1 MARFFQY
8 LREFIQIETEM
19 DLMKIRQRAIKLF
32 RSQIKTIFMKKN
44 FTLALLVILVAVA
57 SCSFTNKSFENDDKD
72 KLLLDLITYVLERGH
87 YEPKDL
93 NDSFSSNVFDD
104 FIDILDPTKRYFVA
118 SDIRDFEKYR
128 FMIDDEIRNTEITF
142 FNVVYQR
149 LMKRMGE
156 AKEIYKEVLSE
167 PFDYSIAE
175 TINIDYKDQ
184 AFATNKKQLKER
196 WRKQLKY
203 NTLGIF
209 DNKVENRIAEAKQD
223 ENTGKATATLTL
235 NSFPGTIDK
244 VTLEEESR
252 ENTQNTLDEF
262 FDFIDDLERKDWF
275 VQYINTIVDEFDPHT
290 FYFAPDD
297 KEKFDIGMS
306 GKFEGI
312 GARLQKKPEGA
323 RVMEIISGGPVW
335 REQSL
340 EVGDEILKV
349 GQDGEEPIDI
359 VGMRLDD
366 AIKLIKGPKG
376 TVVDLTVRKVDG
388 TVEEVSITRD
398 VVQLEESFAK
408 SATVKK
414 EDSKYGLIHLPKF
427 YVDFE
432 DYTERNAA
440 TDVAKEVERLKQEGV
455 EGIVLDLRDNGGGSL
470 KTVVEMAGLFIKDG
484 PIVQVRS
491 SGQRK
496 EVHEDKDERIQWDGP
511 LVILVNELSASAS
524 EILAAA
530 MQDYKRA
537 VVIGSKQT
545 FGKGTVQNVIPLD
558 NIVRS
563 NEHGDLGAIKLTT
576 QKFYRINGGST
587 QLEGVKSDIVV
598 PDRYSYIDLG
608 ERDQENPLG
617 WDKITPANYKIWDG
631 YIDFETTVS
640 NSKKRMADNEYIKLI
655 EENAKWLKEQ
665 QDETIISLS
674 YDAYKKRENQA
685 KKRSDHFKSLQEYD
699 SQLTFQSLR
708 YETELFT
715 KDSIL
720 REKRDRWHKNLAKDI
735 YVDEA
740 VNVLRDLQLNNI
752 KSAERKLASVKG

>member
-1 MARFFQY
+1 
-8 LREFIQIETEM
+8 
-19 DLMKIRQRAIKLF
+19 
-32 RSQIKTIFMKKN
+32 MKKN
-44 FTLALLVILVAVA
+44 FILALLVILVAVA
-57 SCSFTNKSFENDDKD
+57 SCSFTNKSFGNDDKD

-87 YEPKDL
+87 YEPKDV

-104 FIDILDPTKRYFVA
+104 FIDIVDPTKRYFLK
-118 SDIRDFEKYR
+118 SDIREFEKYR
-128 FMIDDEIRNTEITF
+128 FMIDDEIRNTDITF
-142 FNVVYQR
+142 FNTVYQR
-149 LMKRMGE
+149 LMLRMEE
-156 AKEIYKEVLSE
+156 AKDIYKEVLSQ
-167 PFDYSIAE
+167 PFDYTVEE
-175 TINIDYKDQ
+175 TIEIDYSEQD
-184 AFATNKKQLKER
+184 FASNKKELKER

-203 NTLGIF
+203 NTLAGF
-209 DNKVENRIAEAKQD
+209 ENKIENKWRATISASGEGDQTIAMADVSVPTFNEIP
-223 ENTGKATATLTL
+223 
-235 NSFPGTIDK
+235 SSIDK
-244 VTLEEESR
+244 ALTEEEAR
-252 ENTQNTLDEF
+252 ENTRNTLDEF
-262 FDFIDDLERKDWF
+262 FDFVDDLERKDWF
-275 VQYINTIVDEFDPHT
+275 VQYLNTIVEEFDPHT
-290 FYFAPDD
+290 FYFAPEE

-323 RVMEIISGGPVW
+323 KIVEIISGGPVW
-335 REQSL
+335 RDQSL

-349 GQDGEEPIDI
+349 GQEGEEPIDI

-388 TVEEVSITRD
+388 TIETVSITRD
-398 VVQLEESFAK
+398 VVELEESYAK
-408 SATVKK
+408 SATI
-414 EDSKYGLIHLPKF
+414 EAGNQKYGLIDLPKF

-440 TDVAKEVERLKQEGV
+440 TDVAKELERLKEAGA
-455 EGIVLDLRDNGGGSL
+455 EGIILDLRDNGGGSL

-496 EVHEDKDERIQWDGP
+496 EVHEDKDERVQWDGP

-537 VVIGSKQT
+537 VIIGSKQT

-558 NIVRS
+558 GIVRG
-563 NEHGDLGAIKLTT
+563 NQHGDLGAIKLTT

-608 ERDQENPLG
+608 ERDQQNPLG
-617 WDKITPANYKIWDG
+617 WDKITPADYQVWDG
-631 YIDFETTVS
+631 YIDLDEAVK
-640 NSKKRMADNEYIKLI
+640 NSKERMAKNEQIKLI

-665 QDETIISLS
+665 QDENLISLK
-674 YDAYKKRENQA
+674 YDAYVSKEQEA
-685 KKRSDHFKSLQEYD
+685 KERSERFKSLKDYD
-699 SQLTFQSLR
+699 SKLSFGSLQ

-715 KDSIL
+715 QDSVL
-720 REKRDRWHKNLAKDI
+720 REKRNRWHKDLARDI
-735 YVDEA
+735 YVEEA
-740 VNVLRDLQLNNI
+740 VNVLKDLHKNNI
-752 KSAERKLASVKG
+752 KKKENELASVKG